1 MTALLVLIP
10 IALLLGVLGLV
21 AFVWAL
27 RKGQFDDLEG
37 DAWRILNDDERPL
50 KANAAGA
57 RREG

>member
-37 DAWRILNDDERPL
+37 DAWRILNADERPL
-50 KANAAGA
+50 NDGSDK
-57 RREG
+57 R